1 MTVGLILRNVYYSM
15 SPGREVEHC
24 LLSECCTYRYDLMTW
39 CVINLKDNINIAFIF
54 LKIKN
59 AALTRL
65 PV

>member
-1 MTVGLILRNVYYSM
+1 
-15 SPGREVEHC
+15 
-24 LLSECCTYRYDLMTW
+24 MTW

-65 PV
+65 PVWLDDVVPN